1 MRKRSVRSVSSDGY
15 RDVFGY
21 YQGIAVANAFQEVR
35 QAASCH
41 TLSYDEDGVAQRLKM
56 QFLSS

>member
-1 MRKRSVRSVSSDGY
+1 ML
-15 RDVFGY
+15 GY
-21 YQGIAVANAFQEVR
+21 YLGIAVANAFLEVR
-35 QAASCH
+35 QAARYH